1 MGSTSPNLEDMT
13 ASPTH
18 ATVLGLGRMGTA
30 VARRLA
36 DQGWQVTG
44 WNRSPVSTPPAFTV
58 VTDPLEAVAKAD
70 VVLLAL
76 YDGTACREA
85 IARIAPALDA
95 RAAVVN
101 LSTIAP
107 QDAAEL
113 AAELGSR
120 YVHAPV
126 LGSVPAVERGSL
138 QILAAGQAG
147 AAQEVLAALGEVH
160 HVEDAATA
168 AALKLIANTSL
179 AGAVSA
185 LREALQQ
192 AAVLGIPR
200 EQALDVLTLGQL
212 GGLVDRKRDMLTG
225 ATKPAEFTV
234 GALAKDMALLSAASR
249 HPLRFAAEL
258 GESPAGPDA
267 DIALAAAVP
276 PVDASVLAPLES
288 YIRGHATGDPSHFRA
303 AFLPSAHVEGVRDG
317 VFVSWNL
324 DEYCAKFSGEPAYDE
339 TTRRRRI
346 DSVDVHGT
354 VATASMT
361 LWHGADT
368 FKDVFLLIRTGTEW
382 RIANKAYHR
391 S

>member
-1 MGSTSPNLEDMT
+1 MT
-13 ASPTH
+13 ASSTH
-18 ATVLGLGRMGTA
+18 AAVLGLGRMGTA

-36 DQGWQVTG
+36 DHGWQVTG
-44 WNRSPVSTPPAFTV
+44 WNRSPVSTPQDFTV

-76 YDGTACREA
+76 YDGTACRDV
-85 IARIAPALDA
+85 IARIEPALAA

-101 LSTIAP
+101 ISTIAP

-113 AAELGSR
+113 AVNLRSS

-138 QILAAGQAG
+138 RILAAGQAG
-147 AAQEVLAALGEVH
+147 PAYEVLAALGEVH
-160 HVEDAATA
+160 HVDDAATA

-192 AAVLGIPR
+192 AAVLGLSR
-200 EQALDVLTLGQL
+200 QQALDVLALGQL
-212 GGLVDRKRDMLTG
+212 GGIVGRKRDLLTG

-234 GALAKDMALLSAASR
+234 GALAKDMDLLSAASQ
-249 HPLRFAAEL
+249 HPLRYAAEL
-258 GESPAGPDA
+258 AESPAGPDA
-267 DIALAAAVP
+267 DIALAATVP

-324 DEYCAKFSGEPAYDE
+324 DEYCAKFSGGPAYDE
-339 TTRRRRI
+339 ATRRRRI

-368 FKDVFLLIRTGTEW
+368 FKDIFLLVRTGTEW